1 MKEKKNKSQGF
12 ESLRRQAEKR
22 LRAKANDVSGMNIN
36 DVQNLIHEL
45 EVHQIEL
52 EMQNE
57 ELRHVQIELA
67 ESRDKYFEL
76 YDFAPVGYF
85 TFDEMARIQDVNLTG
100 ADMLGCQRN
109 KLLKMKFSSFVF
121 LDSQDDFYFH
131 CKQLFKTETHQT
143 CELKLKQRDGT
154 PFYAKLESTVVKD
167 KTKSL
172 NIIRTALTDITEG
185 MRANERVRAS
195 EEKLRLMFNQMVSAS
210 ALTEVIF
217 NKRGKPHDYRYI
229 EVNPAFEQITGK
241 KRNQVIGKTLLE
253 VYPETERYWLQ
264 SLEKVAVS
272 GHPIEI
278 ENYHRELDK
287 YFSVSGFRPQV
298 GQVAFTFIDITER
311 IRYEKAL
318 QEAHDDL
325 EKQVA
330 ARTIE
335 LKRTNKKLKMQA
347 STLSETNTALKV
359 LLKQREADK
368 LELEEKVFLNFKE
381 LILPYLEKLK
391 NKKLGHKESAY
402 INIIESNLNDI
413 ISPFVRNFSVQMFRL
428 SPTEIQVLNL
438 IKHGKTT
445 KEIAGSMN
453 LATSTI
459 DFHRHNIR
467 KKIGIKNKKINLS
480 SYLSS
485 LS

>member
-1 MKEKKNKSQGF
+1 MKAKKNKSQGF
-12 ESLRRQAEKR
+12 ESLRRQAEER
-22 LRAKANDVSGMNIN
+22 LRDKANDVSGMKLN

-100 ADMLGCQRN
+100 ADLLGSQRN
-109 KLLKMKFSSFVF
+109 KLLKKKFSSFV
-121 LDSQDDFYFH
+121 LPDSQDDFYLH
-131 CKQLFKTETHQT
+131 CKQLFKAETHQT
-143 CELKLKQRDGT
+143 CELKLKKQDGT
-154 PFYAKLESTVVKD
+154 LFYAKLDSVAVKD

-172 NIIRTALTDITEG
+172 NRIRTALTDITEG
-185 MRANERVRAS
+185 MRANERVREN
-195 EEKLRLMFNQMVSAS
+195 EEKLRQMFNKMVSAS
-210 ALTEVIF
+210 VLTEVVF
-217 NKRGKPHDYRYI
+217 NKRGKPHDYRYL
-229 EVNPAFEQITGK
+229 EVNPVFEQITGK
-241 KRNQVIGKTLLE
+241 RRNQVIGKTLLG
-253 VYPETERYWLQ
+253 VFPETERYWLQ
-264 SLEKVAVS
+264 SFAKVALTGTSV
-272 GHPIEI
+272 EI
-278 ENYHRELDK
+278 ENYHQELDK
-287 YFSVSGFRPQV
+287 YFFVSVFRPQE
-298 GQVAFTFIDITER
+298 GQVAITFNDITER
-311 IRYEKAL
+311 IRFERAL
-318 QEAHDDL
+318 QKTHDDL

-330 ARTIE
+330 ARTRE
-335 LKRTNKKLKMQA
+335 LKNTNKELKMKTI
-347 STLSETNTALKV
+347 SLSETNTALKV
-359 LLKQREADK
+359 LLKQRETDK
-368 LELEEKVFLNFKE
+368 IELEEKVFLNFKE

-391 NKKLGHKESAY
+391 NKKLGSKEKAY

-413 ISPFVRNFSVQMFRL
+413 VSPFVRNFSARMFRL

-438 IKHGKTT
+438 VKQGKTT
-445 KEIAGSMN
+445 KEIAKTMN
-453 LATSTI
+453 LGTSTI

-485 LS
+485 LP